1 MDKGTLFL
9 FLFFSFGGVLTLTWL
24 CCCCC
29 CIGLTITAERRHCVL
44 QAIKHHPDKHP
55 NDPAAHD
62 RFLEY
67 TRAYEVLKDPDGTF
81 AFLLCTANPC
91 QAVQHGIACI
101 ATIYIRYFLPCSSY
115 LFLFSSSSFFFS
127 LFFSF
132 LFFSFLFF
140 SFFSLVRKKY
150 DRLGK
155 EGLEEDEK
163 NGGGGGG
170 GRGGGWHDSRYYE
183 REFGLYD
190 EDEQIDT
197 MTSQDFWPVTVAV
210 SVTI

>member
-1 MDKGTLFL
+1 MDKGRV
-9 FLFFSFGGVLTLTWL
+9 LFFFSFSFFFGGVLTLTWL

-81 AFLLCTANPC
+81 AVLLCTANPC

-101 ATIYIRYFLPCSSY
+101 ANIYIRYFLPCSSY
-115 LFLFSSSSFFFS
+115 LLFLFSSSSFFFS
-127 LFFSF
+127 LSF
-132 LFFSFLFF
+132 LFFLLTSAKEIRQAWEGR
-140 SFFSLVRKKY
+140 VRRGRKEWWRRRRRARW
-150 DRLGK
+150 RL
-155 EGLEEDEK
+155 
-163 NGGGGGG
+163 
-170 GRGGGWHDSRYYE
+170 
-183 REFGLYD
+183 
-190 EDEQIDT
+190 
-197 MTSQDFWPVTVAV
+197 A
-210 SVTI
+210 